1 MQRLLLMMM
10 MTKTM
15 SVKWSEEALI
25 SVSKYIDDD
34 NHNVS
39 ARDRIRDI
47 GQQSV
52 WKHNDD
58 GNDTMMLTM
67 MMITMMLTMMMTMMM
82 TMKMSETE
90 EETLG
95 STTPTP
101 PDRPFPL
108 SGFHVLHYSFLP
120 YRSSLLWRKRN
131 LKGSNK
137 VSALVLSFM
146 LIVHVF
152 CALESLS
159 KRVLLFWFWFW
170 SGPHQ

>member
-1 MQRLLLMMM
+1 
-10 MTKTM
+10 M
-15 SVKWSEEALI
+15 SL
-25 SVSKYIDDD
+25 YIDDD

-39 ARDRIRDI
+39 FRDRIRDI

-58 GNDTMMLTM
+58 GND
-67 MMITMMLTMMMTMMM
+67 TMMLTMMMTMMM

-120 YRSSLLWRKRN
+120 YSLVFAPLE
-131 LKGSNK
+131 NK
-137 VSALVLSFM
+137 EFERL
-146 LIVHVF
+146 
-152 CALESLS
+152 
-159 KRVLLFWFWFW
+159 
-170 SGPHQ
+170 